1 MLTLKLPTENQR
13 LGFYGFTERY
23 TIGLSPIEKMC
34 DAVRMEYETGITP
47 LVLRSRKNLITKQ
60 METYG
65 SYMVLHSLKGYL
77 GINSQKSPDGCSSD
91 IMVNIEKFHQLYMG
105 IQVKT
110 TTSDRERIKDGNS
123 TYGWKFEGTN
133 KNYSGFLMYLRSLE
147 DGYSWLIPYNI
158 TSKIFRSTHI
168 QIKQSG
174 ISKNI
179 KWENYRVSN
188 QELGQKILEYYME
201 AISGLCNMI
210 TFQSK
215 EFLYS
220 PVSKST
226 KLEHENR
233 KNFVPLLQNLAFE
246 IKRPIVEDSPYD
258 LTLGVLKMQEKTAS
272 YREGRLH
279 LNLSHQEDGE
289 ESPYTVG
296 TYHILTI
303 YLPSPFEKYVYFI
316 PELQLI
322 RHGYTKTSYQEGK
335 QSMHVY
341 PNLDVDETYERR
353 NNSKRDEWAN
363 EYLFYRNDP
372 NITKKLLSV
381 YHMQLNGSIVPI
393 VVNAPLPWNMKCENM
408 NDLVTKWNMERTY
421 PIANNIFSYFLYG
434 KKTVER
440 ILTRNVNSF
449 RLLTNYFADD
459 VKQPYKLT
467 DADYFFAR
475 MPKDHDDY
483 KNTFYLLPTKEM
495 LWNGVLKSDTTD
507 GQLKIVFP
515 PKGQRKTKH
524 SWTENFLFS
533 YHDLNIKNMILDLF
547 RKYE

>member
-1 MLTLKLPTENQR
+1 MTLKLPTEKQR
-13 LGFYGFTERY
+13 LEFYGFTERY
-23 TIGLSPIEKMC
+23 VIGSSPIEKMY
-34 DAVRMEYETGITP
+34 DAVRMEYETGIMP

-77 GINSQKSPDGCSSD
+77 GVNSEKSPDGCLSD

-110 TTSDRERIKDGNS
+110 TTDVRERIKSGNS

-158 TSKIFRSTHI
+158 TSKIYKSSHI
-168 QIKQSG
+168 QIQQSG

-179 KWENYRVSN
+179 KWENYKVSN

-201 AISGLCNMI
+201 AFSSLSNMI
-210 TFQSK
+210 TFQTKDALS
-215 EFLYS
+215 L
-220 PVSKST
+220 PVRETT
-226 KLEHENR
+226 KLEHANR
-233 KNFVPLLQNLAFE
+233 KRFLPFLEKFGFE
-246 IKRPIVEDSPYD
+246 IKSPIVEDSPYD
-258 LTLGVLKMQEKTAS
+258 MVVGQLKIQEKTALNTEK
-272 YREGRLH
+272 RIH
-279 LNLSHQEDGE
+279 LTICHQEDGKN
-289 ESPYTVG
+289 SSYSTG
-296 TYHILTI
+296 MFHILLVH
-303 YLPSPFEKYVYFI
+303 LPAPFEKYVYFI
-316 PELQLI
+316 PELKLI
-322 RHGYTKTSYQEGK
+322 QHGCSKTLYQKGK
-335 QSMHVY
+335 QTIHLY
-341 PNLDVDETYERR
+341 PDPDQMSEKK
-353 NNSKRDEWAN
+353 NNGQKDEWPN
-363 EYLFYRNDP
+363 EYLFCCNDP
-372 NITKKLLSV
+372 NIVAKMLLV
-381 YHMQLNGSIVPI
+381 YNMQLSNKIVPMVI
-393 VVNAPLPWNMKCENM
+393 ENPLSWNFKCGNM
-408 NDLVTKWNMERTY
+408 NDLVAKWNMERTY
-421 PIANNIFSYFLYG
+421 PVANNVFSYFLYG
-434 KKTVER
+434 KKTVEK

-449 RLLTNYFADD
+449 RLLTNYLVDD

-475 MPKDHDDY
+475 MPKDHEDY

-495 LWNGVLKSDTTD
+495 LRNGVLKSDITD

-515 PKGQRKTKH
+515 PKGNIKTKH

-533 YHDLNIKNMILDLF
+533 YHDVNIKNKILDLF